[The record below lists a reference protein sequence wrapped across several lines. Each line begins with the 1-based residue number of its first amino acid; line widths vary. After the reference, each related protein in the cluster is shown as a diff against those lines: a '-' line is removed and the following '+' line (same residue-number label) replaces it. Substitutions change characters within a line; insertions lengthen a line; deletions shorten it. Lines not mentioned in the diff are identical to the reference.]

1 MTPVISPWIFYIMP
15 ICENVGFMCALLGCC
30 GVIASILVCIFVITE
45 ETSRYGDENTVKTLK
60 GVRKWLIPLT
70 VVFLFFGV
78 FIPSETTITK
88 MIVAQNV
95 TYERVEIAA
104 DTVQSVYED
113 IMELFEEGD

>member
-30 GVIASILVCIFVITE
+30 GVIASILVCIFIITE
-45 ETSRYGDENTVKTLK
+45 ETSRYGDENTMKTLK
-60 GVRKWLIPLT
+60 GVRKWLITLT
-70 VVFLFFGV
+70 VVFLFFGA